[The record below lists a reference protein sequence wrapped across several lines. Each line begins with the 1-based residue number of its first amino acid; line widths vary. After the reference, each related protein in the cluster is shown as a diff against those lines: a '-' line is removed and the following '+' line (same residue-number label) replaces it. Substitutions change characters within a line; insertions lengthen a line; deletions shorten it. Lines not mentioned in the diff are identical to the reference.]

1 MLKASYFT
9 YVGFN
14 ATQEASQKTR
24 NIVQVIEFAI
34 LNTLRKDTSDS
45 KGDRGQRQK
54 SYQREIIRTCIATL
68 ETW

>member
-1 MLKASYFT
+1 VQSILVCLQGVLKASYFT

-34 LNTLRKDTSDS
+34 LSIGLKEKILSVAQRAFDLLR
-45 KGDRGQRQK
+45 
-54 SYQREIIRTCIATL
+54 
-68 ETW
+68 